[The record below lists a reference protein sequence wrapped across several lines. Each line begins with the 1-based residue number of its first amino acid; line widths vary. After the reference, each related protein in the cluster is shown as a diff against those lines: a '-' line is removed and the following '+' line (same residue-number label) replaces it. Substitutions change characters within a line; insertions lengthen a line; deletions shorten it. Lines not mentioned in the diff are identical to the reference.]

1 MNVAFKLRKER
12 LRFIAANRKGVIMR
26 KRHAVGLAAI
36 ATGVGVGALLPA
48 AAHADGWTMPAGQGR
63 TIVTA
68 LYSHAGDSYD
78 SHGTLYNANNYNQ
91 YTVYV
96 STEYGLTDNLSLLAT
111 PSLRRVTVQNGR
123 DSFGLGYTELGARY
137 KVAGGGDWVVSLR
150 STVFIPGKRRD
161 DIPAQI
167 GSTDVQED
175 TRVEVGKSFKILG
188 IEGYSIAEAGY
199 RFRSRGEPNEIH
211 ADLQIGLHATKKL
224 MFQVNNYNTWS
235 DGAGSRYPSYRYSS
249 VYAGAVYDVTPH
261 LALQLGGL
269 ATVTGRNALRE
280 RGVYTGVWVRF

>member
-1 MNVAFKLRKER
+1 MKVAFKLRKER
-12 LRFIAANRKGVIMR
+12 LRFAAAKREGVIMR

-36 ATGVGVGALLPA
+36 ATGLLPA

-63 TIVTA
+63 MIVTA

-78 SHGTLYNANNYNQ
+78 AHGHAFNANDYNQ
-91 YTVYV
+91 YNVYF

-111 PSLRRVTVQNGR
+111 PSLRRVTVQNGQ

-137 KVAGGGDWVVSLR
+137 KVAGGGDWVVSLK
-150 STVFIPGKRRD
+150 STVFVPGKRRD

-175 TRVEVGKSFKILG
+175 TRVEVGKAFKILG
-188 IEGYSIAEAGY
+188 IEGYSIAEGGY
-199 RFRSRGEPNEIH
+199 RFRSRGEPNEFH
-211 ADLQIGLHATKKL
+211 GDLQIGLHLTKRL
-224 MFQVNNYNTWS
+224 MAQVNNYNTFS

-249 VYAGAVYDVTPH
+249 VYAGGVYDLTSHV
-261 LALQLGGL
+261 AVQLGGL
-269 ATVTGRNALRE
+269 ATVSGRNALRE
-280 RGVYTGVWVRF
+280 RGVYTGLWIKF